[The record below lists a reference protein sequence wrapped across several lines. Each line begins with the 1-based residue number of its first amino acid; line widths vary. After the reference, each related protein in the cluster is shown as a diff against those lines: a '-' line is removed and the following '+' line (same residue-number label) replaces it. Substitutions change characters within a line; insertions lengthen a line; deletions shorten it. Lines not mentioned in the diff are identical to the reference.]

1 LVVGVG
7 LTKGR
12 DEARTVVAT
21 TGWRT
26 AIPPAWVFVLI
37 VLAGPGSHVTAK
49 AQEPTGQ
56 FTSPPPQPGISW
68 FSRRGLDV
76 GHNKLDAI
84 ISAGLPCPQYR
95 RIWPGECPT
104 EDFLTRFLKS
114 LPPDLSV
121 IDDTLRSF
129 GAVCR
134 KFSQRLTCEYR
145 KQENYK
151 EKLTNNRFNEEVHY
165 YAAKIE
171 VAERN
176 ATLTYSVNFDR
187 KVKTLYKNK
196 PPEREVGALG
206 RDQPRSSAIHR
217 KND

>member
-1 LVVGVG
+1 
-7 LTKGR
+7 
-12 DEARTVVAT
+12 
-21 TGWRT
+21 
-26 AIPPAWVFVLI
+26 
-37 VLAGPGSHVTAK
+37 
-49 AQEPTGQ
+49 
-56 FTSPPPQPGISW
+56 
-68 FSRRGLDV
+68 
-76 GHNKLDAI
+76 
-84 ISAGLPCPQYR
+84 
-95 RIWPGECPT
+95 
-104 EDFLTRFLKS
+104 
-114 LPPDLSV
+114 
-121 IDDTLRSF
+121 
-129 GAVCR
+129 VCR

-196 PPEREVGALG
+196 PPEREVGVLG